1 MDEKLNKGSG
11 KSNQS
16 RHPRIAKSRS
26 SKGLK
31 LVNRG
36 GIFYINGTT
45 RVQGRS
51 VRVRKSTGLTVTPSN
66 RKVAMEELEELR
78 AEIRRQVL
86 NPRNNSQAVSLA
98 CQSYINRPRKSPL
111 GQTSVNI
118 ILEINDRFST
128 RLFNDIEPMEW
139 ITWIDKRHE
148 GNAAS
153 ARERFIS
160 TVDALIKWAAKKP
173 RYWVDQDHIPE
184 FERDKQARNPNTRT
198 RRRVGEITPQLVELM
213 VEHAAPHLKGQI
225 AAEWATGGRVSSILH
240 GCRVCD
246 LVLAPGAESLTF
258 HGTKN
263 DTSVDAALDA
273 WSAQILRDY
282 MKWRGNWHKRTD
294 ALFVTRNKKPYKDT
308 GGVYGDQNKT
318 AWKTMKKRVRKALW
332 REAATLRADGRKEEA
347 AAKWA
352 EASLM
357 AEVTQHWFRHMLATD
372 MLSATNNSDIRSVMA
387 QGGWKDP
394 RSVIGYTHDVP
405 ERRREI
411 VNSRPMPKI
420 NERRKG

>member
-1 MDEKLNKGSG
+1 MDQTPGG
-11 KSNQS
+11 KFKTSDQG
-16 RHPRIAKSRS
+16 REPKAQDRS
-26 SKGLK
+26 KSKGLRIIQ
-31 LVNRG
+31 RG
-36 GIFYINGTT
+36 GYFHIVGTLQV
-45 RVQGRS
+45 RGRS
-51 VRVRKSTGLTVTPSN
+51 VRIRKSTGYAATREN
-66 RKVAMEELEELR
+66 RKLAEEELEEAR
-78 AEIRRQVL
+78 ASVRDQVL
-86 NPRNNSQAVSLA
+86 NPKRASQAVSVA
-98 CQSYINRPRKSPL
+98 CQGYLDRPRKNPL
-111 GQTSVNI
+111 GPTSVNI
-118 ILEINDRFST
+118 ILEINERFGT
-128 RLFNDIEPMEW
+128 RLFNDIEPIEW
-139 ITWIDKRHE
+139 SAWIDQRHE
-148 GNAAS
+148 GNTAA

-160 TVDALIKWAAKKP
+160 TVDALIKWAARRP
-173 RYWVDQDHIPE
+173 RYWIDADHIPE
-184 FERDKQARNPNTRT
+184 FERDKEARNPNTRT
-198 RRRVGEITPQLVELM
+198 RRRVGEITPALVAMM

-246 LVLAPGAESLTF
+246 LSLVPGAESLTF

-294 ALFVTRNKKPYKDT
+294 ALFVTRNKTPYKDT
-308 GGVYGDQNKT
+308 GGAYGGQNKT
-318 AWKTMKKRVRKALW
+318 AWATMKTRVRKALW
-332 REAATLRADGRKEEA
+332 REAAAMRIEGNKAEA
-347 AAKWA
+347 AARWA

-405 ERRREI
+405 ERRRQI
-411 VNSRPMPKI
+411 VSSRPMPQLKKRH
-420 NERRKG
+420 EL